1 MADLPRMNEEQSRRA
16 RQLIRRLCANH
27 DDGCCLLLDD
37 GDFHICPQLIASAP
51 ICRYFRTA
59 VLPTDPELNVEVMG
73 AAYHWKKCILCGKA
87 YIAQIGRASCRERV

>member
-37 GDFHICPQLIASAP
+37 GDFHICPQLLASAP
-51 ICRYFRTA
+51 I
-59 VLPTDPELNVEVMG
+59 
-73 AAYHWKKCILCGKA
+73 
-87 YIAQIGRASCRERV
+87 